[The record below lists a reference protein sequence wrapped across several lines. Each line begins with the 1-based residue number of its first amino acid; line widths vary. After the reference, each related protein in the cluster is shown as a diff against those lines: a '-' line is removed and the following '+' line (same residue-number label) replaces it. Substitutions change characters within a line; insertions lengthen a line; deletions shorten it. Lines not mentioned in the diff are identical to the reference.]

1 MYVIESSVNINNLE
15 LAAHGYEGFYA
26 RGWVVIKTGENETYR
41 ITDKVLEFF
50 DLSVFC
56 FRAPYHFKHESKL
69 LKVEVGLKGR
79 KLRKIE
85 SMIRRTRKRKRG
97 KPCHSSFDEEEEEG
111 DEEEEEMDEVIKE
124 RDIFL
129 DDVLVEE
136 PDHSGNN
143 YLMSRNDDEDP
154 PFRPCGDGGDGN
166 NGIFGNQSPEQV
178 MTSSTKTITVQIRDA
193 QIMQLPSA
201 GQCNFFFD
209 LLVLVS
215 TRMHAQHSENH
226 LQF

>member
-97 KPCHSSFDEEEEEG
+97 KPCHSSFDEEEEEEG

-136 PDHSGNN
+136 PAHSGNN

-154 PFRPCGDGGDGN
+154 PFRPCGDGGDGD
-166 NGIFGNQSPEQV
+166 NGTSTPE
-178 MTSSTKTITVQIRDA
+178 TI
-193 QIMQLPSA
+193 
-201 GQCNFFFD
+201 
-209 LLVLVS
+209 VLDDDYV
-215 TRMHAQHSENH
+215 
-226 LQF
+226 